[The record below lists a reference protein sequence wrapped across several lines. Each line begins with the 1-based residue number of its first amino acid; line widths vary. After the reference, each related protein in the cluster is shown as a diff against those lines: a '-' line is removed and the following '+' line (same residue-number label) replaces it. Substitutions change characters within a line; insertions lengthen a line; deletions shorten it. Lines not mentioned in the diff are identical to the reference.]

1 MKTLKLTIALFL
13 LATASIAQSPK
24 YIETME
30 KTIADLYAAQ
40 SPESFDPIINKF
52 SRIGQAEKT
61 EWEPY
66 YYASLANVFKAFRIQ
81 DLDAKDAVLDQAHAA
96 LKQAAALSENNV
108 EIVLFEGFINMIKI
122 GVDPA
127 TRGQSLSPGIMA
139 SFGKAMKMDPDNPR
153 ATLFMGQ
160 MQMGAAQFFGSGT
173 QVPCGLIN
181 RSLELFDSYKT
192 ASTIAP
198 AWGRSSALQYQ
209 ENCNTPEEETSEG
222 N

>member
-1 MKTLKLTIALFL
+1 MKTLKLTTVFFL
-13 LATASIAQSPK
+13 LATASFAQSPK

-40 SPESFDPIINKF
+40 APDSFNPIINKLT
-52 SRIGQAEKT
+52 RIGQAEKT
-61 EWEPY
+61 QWEPY

-81 DLDAKDAVLDQAHAA
+81 DLEAKDAVLDQAHVA
-96 LKQAAALSENNV
+96 LKQAAELSENNV

-139 SFGKAMKMDPDNPR
+139 AFGKAMKMDPDNPR

-160 MQMGAAQFFGSGT
+160 MQYGAAQFFGSGT
-173 QVPCGLIN
+173 EVPCGLVN
-181 RSLELFDSYKT
+181 QSLELFDSYRPT
-192 ASTIAP
+192 STIAP
-198 AWGRSSALQYQ
+198 AWGRASALDYQ
-209 ENCNTPEEETSEG
+209 TICNAPAETTEG